1 MRPNGER
8 HRSDTM
14 TDMNTTIVK
23 PTNTPSI
30 ANSGPSPS
38 LGEIKWF
45 GGINKQTNRENDYG
59 FISVPDG
66 DVYFPRSQSLSP
78 PESLV
83 AGAHVLFIR
92 SEGRRGKP
100 AADSVRVISLIPD
113 AELVTLVLDAEN
125 FSPLDTLV
133 LLLSRSM
140 LPPCEHIAYQ
150 AVVALKDIDS
160 AEAILAQFWDKFPP
174 VSPKDAFF
182 PHAPVRLKTKVCRQH
197 YSTFR
202 DRLSGL
208 FLSVTSTQTSVMA
221 QGVYMGLDDC
231 DEKIALDWA
240 GTNKSNA
247 VLAKMLSARA
257 AEKAV
262 TAFYES
268 TGSSVEDVSIR
279 QLDGGPGDWTTH
291 DLLVDSSVSV
301 DVKNARRPVN
311 GKRFYV
317 EHTVAR
323 FKLDRKNAHVKIAGI
338 LSPYLQLEYIKNPHK
353 AGFKIDELTF
363 LGETS
368 RDSVDQLVDMFS
380 SPTFEIT
387 RANERTVP
395 NWVFGY
401 PRAWYHSFSDNVSQF
416 AHECEWPVGEEWDY
430 VLDDSEKKLAAPA
443 LCVSG
448 KSLPPAIASKL
459 HGWQS
464 DFYSKIQRSL
474 EGSPELPIIFLTIL
488 SDFLEKLRNG
498 PRNFS
503 PVDYRPMLYDK
514 DGERAVSYPLGA
526 IDPLAIVSDLIS
538 TLTILWNNRD
548 KTNLENFSNFR
559 FSGLGILQGREKD
572 QREWITIVAYCG
584 GTVYQ
589 TDENGDVV
597 LNLDGRPMAQ
607 KGKCGHSP
615 LVIGQNTNCQ
625 ACGKLVC
632 GMCGFC
638 CIPCQDI
645 KFSKMNEA
653 ERKKSAQAGDRLV
666 THSDVMAAPPKWEEI
681 PLEVYEKDFQR

>member
-1 MRPNGER
+1 M
-8 HRSDTM
+8 SDMDTK
-14 TDMNTTIVK
+14 IIK
-23 PTNTPSI
+23 SKSTPSK
-30 ANSGPSPS
+30 ANKGPPPS

-45 GGINKQTNRENDYG
+45 GGTNKQTNRENDYG
-59 FISVPDG
+59 FIAGPDG

-83 AGAHVLFIR
+83 TGAHVLFMR
-92 SEGRRGKP
+92 SEGKSGKP
-100 AADSVRVISLIPD
+100 AAESVRVLSLIPD
-113 AELVTLVLDAEN
+113 AELVTLLLDSEK
-125 FSPLDTLV
+125 FSHQDTLV

-140 LPPCEHIAYQ
+140 LPPCEHIAHQ
-150 AVVALKDIDS
+150 AVVALEAIDN
-160 AEAILAQFWDKFPP
+160 AEEILAQFWDKFPP

-182 PHAPVRLKTKVCRQH
+182 PLAPAPLKTKICRQH
-197 YSTFR
+197 FSTFR
-202 DRLSGL
+202 DRLRGL
-208 FLSVTSTQTSVMA
+208 FVSVTSTETSMMS
-221 QGVYMGLDDC
+221 QGVYVGLDDR

-240 GTNKSNA
+240 GTNKNNA

-262 TAFYES
+262 IEFYES

-338 LSPYLQLEYIKNPHK
+338 LSPYLQLEYIKEPHR
-353 AGFKIDELTF
+353 AGFKIEELTF

-368 RDSVDQLVDMFS
+368 RDSVDQLVKMFG

-401 PRAWYHSFSDNVSQF
+401 PRAWYRSFSEDVSRF
-416 AHECEWPVGEEWDY
+416 AHECEWPEGEEWDY

-448 KSLPPAIASKL
+448 KPLPTVLASKL

-464 DFYSKIQRSL
+464 AFYSKIQRSL

-488 SDFLEKLRNG
+488 SDFLEKLRDS

-503 PVDYRPMLYDK
+503 PADYRPMLYDK
-514 DGERAVSYPLGA
+514 DGERTVSYPLGA

-538 TLTILWNNRD
+538 TLTILWKNRD
-548 KTNLENFSNFR
+548 KTNLENLTNFR

-572 QREWITIVAYCG
+572 QREWITIIAYCG

-589 TDENGDVV
+589 TDEEGNVI
-597 LNLDGRPMAQ
+597 LNIDGRPMAQ

-615 LVIGQNTNCQ
+615 LVIGKNTNCQ

-638 CIPCQDI
+638 CIPCQDV
-645 KFSKMNEA
+645 KFSKMAKAAKHEA
-653 ERKKSAQAGDRLV
+653 ERKKSEQPSHRLV
-666 THSDVMAAPPKWEEI
+666 PHFGVMDTPPEREEVPI
-681 PLEVYEKDFQR
+681 EVYENDIRIR